1 MPTTTP
7 SSLRTSMRTTLRLTA
22 IAAAIAQACALTSS
36 AYAQSDD
43 QALPEVII
51 SANKQ
56 LKEKPITNSV
66 AGFVDAPLQDTPVS
80 MTVFSRQQMQ
90 DLRIRSSTDAMKFD
104 ASVNDA
110 YNAVGYAEQFSIR
123 GFALDNTSSY
133 RKDGLAIP
141 GDASIPLE
149 NKERIEIL
157 KGLAGF
163 QAGFATP
170 GGIINYVLKRPTA
183 APLRSLSIETSE
195 RGTLYGTADLGG
207 QSDDRQFGYRINA
220 AAEKIRSYVKG
231 ADGERQ
237 FASAAFDWHMTP
249 QALLQLDLDYQR
261 KSQLTVPGYQLFNGT
276 DLPRGINP
284 DIMLND
290 QPWAKPVFTRSSNIG
305 LRFEYRFSDNWRAS
319 FSANRHEFKRDD
331 YTAFPYGCTA
341 ANLYPGYCANG
352 DYDVYDYQSVNESK
366 SPVATQAILSGKW
379 LAGAFRHNLA
389 IGFSSFQRRDRFGD
403 YVYDY
408 VGGSNVF
415 RPAVVPPSGNVTG
428 PVLLRRTDKEW
439 SVFAQD
445 IIDLSDAWKLH
456 AGLRHVAIRRQ
467 QIDSPGYDRS
477 YQLPSLALVFK
488 PQSNISIYASFSE
501 GLEHGGIAPIGTGNV
516 NQVLNPAKSRQVEI
530 GVKADL
536 NRDVSISAAAFRIKK
551 PLEYT
556 NTANVYVSNGSAI
569 HNGLELTVQGRVTPA
584 LSLGGSL
591 TALDARQSGTGIAG
605 LDDKRVTN
613 VPARKSVIYLD
624 YAIAG
629 LPGLSLNGSW
639 NYAGDKA
646 FQPDNSVMVPG
657 YSVFNLG
664 TRYHTRLAG
673 VATTLRVNIDNVSDK
688 FYWRDVTQSL
698 GGYLFP
704 GAPRVFKVSAQ
715 FDF

>member
-1 MPTTTP
+1 MQKLTSP
-7 SSLRTSMRTTLRLTA
+7 SLRLTL
-22 IAAAIAQACALTSS
+22 IASAIAQTCISIPS
-36 AYAQSDD
+36 AYAQSNDRV
-43 QALPEVII
+43 LPEVVI

-56 LKEKPITNSV
+56 LKEKPLTNTV
-66 AGFVDAPLQDTPVS
+66 AGFVDAPLQDTPVAV
-80 MTVFSRQQMQ
+80 TVFSQQQIQ

-170 GGIINYVLKRPTA
+170 GGIINYVIKRPTVT
-183 APLRSLSIETSE
+183 PLHSVTVEASE
-195 RGTLYGTADLGG
+195 RGTLYGTVDLGG
-207 QSDDRQFGYRINA
+207 QSDDGQFGYRINA
-220 AAEKIRSYVKG
+220 AAEKIRSYVNG
-231 ADGERQ
+231 ADGDRQ
-237 FASAAFDWHMTP
+237 FISGAFDWHITSK
-249 QALLQLDLDYQR
+249 ALLQLDLDYQR

-284 DIMLND
+284 DTMLND

-305 LRFEYRFSDNWRAS
+305 LRFEYQFNDDWRAS
-319 FSANRHEFKRDD
+319 FSANRHDFKRDD
-331 YTAFPYGCTA
+331 YTAFPYGCSA

-366 SPVATQAILSGKW
+366 SPVATQAILNGKLTTGAVLHH
-379 LAGAFRHNLA
+379 LAL
-389 IGFSSFQRRDRFGD
+389 GFSSFQRRDRFGD

-408 VGGSNVF
+408 AGASNVF
-415 RPAVVPPSGNVTG
+415 HPVVVPPSSNVTG
-428 PVLLRRTDKEW
+428 PVSVRRTDKEW
-439 SVFAQD
+439 SLFAQD
-445 IIDLSDAWKLH
+445 IIDINDAWKLH
-456 AGLRHVAIRRQ
+456 AGLRHVAIQRHQ
-467 QIDSPGYDRS
+467 ADNPGYDRS
-477 YQLPSLALVFK
+477 YELPSLALVFK
-488 PQSNISIYASFSE
+488 PQSTISIYGSFSE
-501 GLEHGGIAPIGTGNV
+501 GLEHGGIAPFGTV
-516 NQVLNPAKSRQVEI
+516 NENQMLNPATSKQVEVGI
-530 GVKADL
+530 KADL
-536 NRDVSISAAAFRIKK
+536 TRDFSISAAVFRIKK

-556 NTANVYVSNGSAI
+556 NTGNVYVSNGTAI
-569 HNGLELTVQGRVTPA
+569 HKGLELTLQARLIPA
-584 LSLGGSL
+584 LSSGVSL
-591 TALDARQSGTGIAG
+591 TALDARQSGTGVSG
-605 LDDKRVTN
+605 LDDQRVTN
-613 VPARKSVIYLD
+613 VPALKSVVYLD
-624 YAIAG
+624 YMVAD
-629 LPGLSLNGSW
+629 LPGLSVNGSW
-639 NYAGDKA
+639 NYAGNKA

-664 TRYHTRLAG
+664 ARYNTRVAG
-673 VATTLRVNIDNVSDK
+673 VITTLRINIDNVTDK

-704 GAPRVFKVSAQ
+704 GAPRVVKVSAQ